1 MAFWEGRNMSSR
13 SQQEEYLASVAQAF
27 DVGDFEYLPPDK
39 MQSLNDLIAAA
50 WKALQQN
57 EDADAQINE
66 IQQALGR
73 A

>member
-1 MAFWEGRNMSSR
+1 MSSR

-50 WKALQQN
+50 WKTLKQN
-57 EDADAQINE
+57 EDADAQISE

-73 A
+73 V

>member
-1 MAFWEGRNMSSR
+1 MSSR

-39 MQSLNDLIAAA
+39 MQSLNELIAAA
-50 WKALQQN
+50 WKALEQN
-57 EDADAQINE
+57 KDADAQISE

-73 A
+73 T

>member
-1 MAFWEGRNMSSR
+1 MSSR

-27 DVGDFEYLPPDK
+27 DVGDFEYLSPDK

-50 WKALQQN
+50 WKTLGQN
-57 EDADAQINE
+57 ENADAQINE

-73 A
+73 T

>member
-1 MAFWEGRNMSSR
+1 MNNR

-39 MQSLNDLIAAA
+39 MQSLNDLIAVA
-50 WKALQQN
+50 WKALEQN
-57 EDADAQINE
+57 EDAEAQINE